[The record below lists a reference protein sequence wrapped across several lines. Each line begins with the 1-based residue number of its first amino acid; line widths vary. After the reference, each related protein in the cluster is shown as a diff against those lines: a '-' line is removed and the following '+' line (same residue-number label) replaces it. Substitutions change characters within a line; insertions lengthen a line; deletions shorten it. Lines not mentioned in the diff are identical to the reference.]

1 MVIKDNLDQVKATL
15 KPGVTLVAVS
25 KTKPN
30 QLIEEAYS
38 AGHLIFGEN
47 KALEMRDKA
56 EALPKDIEWHFIGS
70 LQRNK
75 VKYIAPF
82 VALIHS
88 VDSQRLLEEIQKQAA
103 KNDRVIPVLLQVKIA
118 QEESKSGF
126 METELEEL
134 IQELDAK
141 KYPNVVLRGL
151 MGMATNTDDMDQV
164 KREFVGLKNTL
175 DKVQAQFPNQDLS
188 VCSMGMSGDY
198 QLAQEAGS
206 TMVRVGSAIFGQRNY
221 ATTP

>member
-30 QLIEEAYS
+30 QLIEEAYA
-38 AGHLIFGEN
+38 AGHRIFGEN

-103 KNDRVIPVLLQVKIA
+103 KKDRVIPVLLQVKIA